1 MAYPPIAALPT
12 PPSRSQ
18 SPSTFSADADAF
30 LGALPDFG
38 DEANDLAGYLDTLAG
53 EVDADAIA
61 AAASATSAANSALS
75 AAYAANYEGAYN
87 AGTTYQI
94 GDSVLYNDE
103 LWLALTVNTGVT
115 PVEGANWR
123 NLSVPST
130 FALITSVT
138 ASGASAV
145 DFTNLSS
152 DYSEY
157 IILGR
162 SLAGSTFINLR
173 LRASV
178 NNGVAFDSTT
188 NYWDQFIT
196 ADSSSVSATSQL
208 NSFLRIGSLN
218 STDNSFKLS
227 LRNIGV
233 TRRLFIEGSV
243 GRIQFLEHFSG
254 ARNLTTAVN
263 AIRIYPDTGTIS
275 GTFYLYGVKAS

>member
-196 ADSSSVSATSQL
+196 ADASSVSATSQL